1 MCNFV
6 PSNLRCTMTT
16 FFSKDS
22 RPSETLATVGE
33 RNISVFKTMYLH
45 VIIALFYQASNLN
58 NTRIS
63 LGKCAISLGKCAT
76 FLGKCAT
83 FLGNYAT
90 SLGNYA
96 TFFGNYTTSLGN
108 FSTFF
113 GNFSTF
119 LGKYA
124 ISLRNYSAKIRK
136 CTPIS
141 QSFSR
146 SQREMIFI
154 SIDFQFN
161 LINNSTN
168 SIYSLK
174 I

>member
-1 MCNFV
+1 
-6 PSNLRCTMTT
+6 MTT
-16 FFSKDS
+16 FSSKDS

-33 RNISVFKTMYLH
+33 RNISVFKNMYLH
-45 VIIALFYQASNLN
+45 VIIALFYQASNLI

-63 LGKCAISLGKCAT
+63 LGKC
-76 FLGKCAT
+76 
-83 FLGNYAT
+83 AT

-96 TFFGNYTTSLGN
+96 TFFGNYATSLGNYATSLGNYATSLGNYTTSLGN
-108 FSTFF
+108 Y
-113 GNFSTF
+113 STF

-174 I
+174 F